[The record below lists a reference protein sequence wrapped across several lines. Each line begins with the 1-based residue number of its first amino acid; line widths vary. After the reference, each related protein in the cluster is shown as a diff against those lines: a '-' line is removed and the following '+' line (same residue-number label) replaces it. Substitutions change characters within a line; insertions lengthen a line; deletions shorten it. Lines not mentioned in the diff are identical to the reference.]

1 MKFIPNTLLAR
12 FLILIAT
19 VLIIAQVVSIR
30 IFDYFERGPRAE
42 AIAQEIETIVN
53 FTRVSLISSRE
64 DKRLELLSELSTKG
78 DIRIYPAYYFE
89 DIEPLAPDPFLQVVV
104 RKLKERLGE
113 NTIVIT
119 DHYGIPGLWVSFS
132 IDQDE
137 FWVVIPTPGDRPFPW
152 HWIGWGIIVAGLSII
167 GAYATATRINRPL
180 NLLIQ
185 ATKQLKKGEF
195 PKKLPL
201 DSVTEFRTMSQTF
214 NEMSESLSK
223 VDQERKV
230 LLAGVSHDIRTPLT
244 RLRIAIE
251 MLPKKI
257 ASKLKKSMEEDIVE
271 IDNILNQFIDYV
283 RGFNQEATVTTNLN
297 EFFIHLK
304 NQHQILNR
312 NIVFVSNLKIPIF
325 YDIKPISFRR
335 LFDNLINNAFSYSTG
350 EVIITIRK
358 HKENISISV
367 LDDGPG
373 IPPDHIQRL
382 LKPFERFDVISINKK
397 QTADNREG
405 CGLGLAIVD
414 KITEAHNGKLEIS
427 NRTKK
432 GLEVKIILP
441 LISES

>member
-1 MKFIPNTLLAR
+1 LKFIPNTLLAR

-19 VLIIAQVVSIR
+19 VLIIAQIVSIR
-30 IFDYFERGPRAE
+30 IFDYFERDPRAE
-42 AIAQEIETIVN
+42 AVAQEIQTVVN
-53 FTRVSLISSRE
+53 FTRASLISSRE

-89 DIEPLAPDPFLQVVV
+89 DIEPLAPDPFLKVVV

-214 NEMSESLSK
+214 NEMSQSLSK

-257 ASKLKKSMEEDIVE
+257 ASKLKKSMEEDIFE

-297 EFFIHLK
+297 EFFSHMK
-304 NQHQILNR
+304 KQHQILNR

-350 EVIITIRK
+350 EVLITIRK

-397 QTADNREG
+397 QMADNRES

-427 NRTKK
+427 NRAKK

-441 LISES
+441 LINES

>member
-42 AIAQEIETIVN
+42 AVAQEIETIVN

-89 DIEPLAPDPFLQVVV
+89 DIEPLAPDPFLQVIVS
-104 RKLKERLGE
+104 KLKARLGE
-113 NTIVIT
+113 NTIVVT
-119 DHYGIPGLWVSFS
+119 NHYGIPGLWVSFA

-167 GAYATATRINRPL
+167 GAYATATRINKPL
-180 NLLIQ
+180 NLLIN
-185 ATKQLKKGEF
+185 ATEQLKKGTF
-195 PKKLPL
+195 PEKLPL

-214 NEMSESLSK
+214 NEMAESLGK

-251 MLPKKI
+251 MLPEKI
-257 ASKLKKSMEEDIVE
+257 ASKLKKSMEEDIFE

-297 EFFIHLK
+297 EFFSQMK

-312 NIVFVSNLKIPIF
+312 NIVLVSNLKIPIF

-350 EVIITIRK
+350 EVVITIRK

-397 QTADNREG
+397 QIANNREG

-414 KITEAHNGKLEIS
+414 KITEAHNGKLVIS
-427 NRTKK
+427 NRAKK

>member
-1 MKFIPNTLLAR
+1 
-12 FLILIAT
+12 
-19 VLIIAQVVSIR
+19 VSIR

-42 AIAQEIETIVN
+42 AVAQEIETIVN

-89 DIEPLAPDPFLQVVV
+89 DIEPLAPDPFLQVIVS
-104 RKLKERLGE
+104 KLKARLGE
-113 NTIVIT
+113 NTIVVT
-119 DHYGIPGLWVSFS
+119 NHYGIPGLWVSFA

-167 GAYATATRINRPL
+167 GAYATATRINKPL
-180 NLLIQ
+180 NLLIN
-185 ATKQLKKGEF
+185 ATEQLKKGTF
-195 PKKLPL
+195 PEKLPL

-214 NEMSESLSK
+214 NEMAESLGK

-251 MLPKKI
+251 MLPEKI
-257 ASKLKKSMEEDIVE
+257 ASKLKKSMEEDIFE

-297 EFFIHLK
+297 EFFSHMK

-312 NIVFVSNLKIPIF
+312 NIVLVSNLKIPIF

-350 EVIITIRK
+350 EVVITIRK

-397 QTADNREG
+397 QIANNREG

-414 KITEAHNGKLEIS
+414 KITEAHNGKLVIS
-427 NRTKK
+427 NRAKK

>member
-19 VLIIAQVVSIR
+19 VLIIAQIVSIR

-42 AIAQEIETIVN
+42 AVAQEIETVVN
-53 FTRVSLISSRE
+53 FTRASLISSRE

-78 DIRIYPAYYFE
+78 DVRIYPAYYFE

-104 RKLKERLGE
+104 GKLKERLGE

-119 DHYGIPGLWVSFS
+119 NHYGIPGLWVSFS

-185 ATKQLKKGEF
+185 ATEQLKKGEF

-201 DSVTEFRTMSQTF
+201 DSVTEFQAMSQTF
-214 NEMSESLSK
+214 NEMAEGLNK
-223 VDQERKV
+223 VEQERKL
-230 LLAGVSHDIRTPLT
+230 LLAGISHDVRTPLT

-251 MLPKKI
+251 MLPEKI
-257 ASKLKKSMEEDIVE
+257 ALKLKKSMEEDITE
-271 IDNILNQFIDYV
+271 IDSILNQFMDYV
-283 RGFNQEATVTTNLN
+283 RGFDQESKILTNLN
-297 EFFIHLK
+297 DFFSHIK
-304 NQHQILNR
+304 EQHKILNH
-312 NIVFVSNLKIPIF
+312 NIVLVSNLKIPIF
-325 YDIKPISFRR
+325 YDIRPVSFRR
-335 LFDNLINNAFSYSTG
+335 LFDNLINNAFSYSKG
-350 EVIITIRK
+350 EVLITLKKNKDSITI
-358 HKENISISV
+358 SI

-373 IPPDHIQRL
+373 IPPEEIKRL
-382 LKPFERFDVISINKK
+382 LKPFERMDEARGNS
-397 QTADNREG
+397 EG
-405 CGLGLAIVD
+405 CGLGLAIAER
-414 KITEAHNGKLEIS
+414 ITQSHDGKLTIS
-427 NRTKK
+427 NRPKK
-432 GLEVKIILP
+432 GLEVKITLP
-441 LISES
+441 LVSES

>member
-42 AIAQEIETIVN
+42 AVAQEIETIVN

-89 DIEPLAPDPFLQVVV
+89 DIEPLAPDPFLQVIVS
-104 RKLKERLGE
+104 KLKARLGE
-113 NTIVIT
+113 DTIVVT
-119 DHYGIPGLWVSFS
+119 NHYGIPGLWVSFA

-167 GAYATATRINRPL
+167 GAYATATRINKPL
-180 NLLIQ
+180 NLLIN
-185 ATKQLKKGEF
+185 ATEQLKKGTF
-195 PKKLPL
+195 PEKLPL

-214 NEMSESLSK
+214 NEMAESLGK

-251 MLPKKI
+251 MLPEKI
-257 ASKLKKSMEEDIVE
+257 ASKLKKSMEEDIFE

-297 EFFIHLK
+297 EFFSHMK

-312 NIVFVSNLKIPIF
+312 NIVLVSNLKIPIF

-350 EVIITIRK
+350 EVVITIRK

-397 QTADNREG
+397 QIANNREG

-414 KITEAHNGKLEIS
+414 KITEAHNGKLVIS
-427 NRTKK
+427 NRAKK

>member
-19 VLIIAQVVSIR
+19 VLIIAQIVSIR
-30 IFDYFERGPRAE
+30 IFDYFERDPRAE
-42 AIAQEIETIVN
+42 AVAQEIQTVVN
-53 FTRVSLISSRE
+53 FTRASLISSRE

-89 DIEPLAPDPFLQVVV
+89 DIEPLAPDPFLKVVV

-214 NEMSESLSK
+214 NEMSQSLSK

-257 ASKLKKSMEEDIVE
+257 ASKLKKSMEEDIFE

-297 EFFIHLK
+297 EFFSHMK
-304 NQHQILNR
+304 KQHQILNR

-350 EVIITIRK
+350 EVLITIRK

-397 QTADNREG
+397 QMADNRES

-427 NRTKK
+427 NRAKK

-441 LISES
+441 LINES

>member
-1 MKFIPNTLLAR
+1 LKFIPNTLLAR

-42 AIAQEIETIVN
+42 AVAQEIETIVN

-89 DIEPLAPDPFLQVVV
+89 DIEPLAPDPFLQVIVS
-104 RKLKERLGE
+104 KLKARLGE
-113 NTIVIT
+113 NTIVVT
-119 DHYGIPGLWVSFS
+119 NHYGIPGLWVSFA

-167 GAYATATRINRPL
+167 GAYATATRINKPL
-180 NLLIQ
+180 NLLIN
-185 ATKQLKKGEF
+185 ATEQLKKGTF
-195 PKKLPL
+195 PEKLPL

-214 NEMSESLSK
+214 NEMAESLSK

-251 MLPKKI
+251 MLPEKI
-257 ASKLKKSMEEDIVE
+257 ASKLKKSMEEDIFE

-297 EFFIHLK
+297 EFFSHMK

-312 NIVFVSNLKIPIF
+312 NIVLVSNLKIPIF

-350 EVIITIRK
+350 EVVITIRK

-397 QTADNREG
+397 QIANNREG

-414 KITEAHNGKLEIS
+414 KITEAHNGKLVIS
-427 NRTKK
+427 NRAKK

>member
-42 AIAQEIETIVN
+42 AVAQEIETIVN

-89 DIEPLAPDPFLQVVV
+89 DIEPLAPDPFLQVIVS
-104 RKLKERLGE
+104 KLKARLGE
-113 NTIVIT
+113 NTIVVT
-119 DHYGIPGLWVSFS
+119 NHYGIPGLWVSFA

-167 GAYATATRINRPL
+167 GAYATATRINKPL
-180 NLLIQ
+180 NLLIN
-185 ATKQLKKGEF
+185 ATEQLKKGTF
-195 PKKLPL
+195 PEKLPL

-214 NEMSESLSK
+214 NEMAESLGK

-251 MLPKKI
+251 MLPEKI
-257 ASKLKKSMEEDIVE
+257 ASKLKKSMEEDIFE

-297 EFFIHLK
+297 EFFSHMK

-312 NIVFVSNLKIPIF
+312 NIVLVSNLKIPIF

-350 EVIITIRK
+350 EVVITIRK

-397 QTADNREG
+397 QIANNREG

-414 KITEAHNGKLEIS
+414 KITEAHNGKLVIS
-427 NRTKK
+427 NRAKK

>member
-42 AIAQEIETIVN
+42 AVAQEIETIVN

-89 DIEPLAPDPFLQVVV
+89 DIEPLAPDPFLQVIVS
-104 RKLKERLGE
+104 KLKARLGE
-113 NTIVIT
+113 NTIVVT
-119 DHYGIPGLWVSFS
+119 NHYGIPGLWVSFA

-167 GAYATATRINRPL
+167 GAYATATRINKPL
-180 NLLIQ
+180 NLLIN
-185 ATKQLKKGEF
+185 ATEQLKKGTF
-195 PKKLPL
+195 PEKLPL

-214 NEMSESLSK
+214 NEMAESLGK

-251 MLPKKI
+251 MLPEKI
-257 ASKLKKSMEEDIVE
+257 ASKLKKSMEEDIFE

-297 EFFIHLK
+297 EFFSHMK

-312 NIVFVSNLKIPIF
+312 NIVLVSNLKIPIF

-335 LFDNLINNAFSYSTG
+335 LFDNLINNAFSYSSG
-350 EVIITIRK
+350 EVVITIRK
-358 HKENISISV
+358 HKESISISV

-397 QTADNREG
+397 QVANNREG

-414 KITEAHNGKLEIS
+414 KITEAHNGKLVIS
-427 NRTKK
+427 NRAKK

>member
-42 AIAQEIETIVN
+42 AVAQEIETIVN

-89 DIEPLAPDPFLQVVV
+89 DIEPLAPDPFLQVIVS
-104 RKLKERLGE
+104 KLKERLGE
-113 NTIVIT
+113 NTIVVT
-119 DHYGIPGLWVSFS
+119 NHYGIPGLWVSFA

-167 GAYATATRINRPL
+167 GAYATATRINKPL
-180 NLLIQ
+180 NLLIN
-185 ATKQLKKGEF
+185 ATEQLKKGTF
-195 PKKLPL
+195 PEKLPL

-214 NEMSESLSK
+214 NEMAESLGK

-251 MLPKKI
+251 MLPEKI
-257 ASKLKKSMEEDIVE
+257 ASKLKKSMEEDIFE

-297 EFFIHLK
+297 EFFSHMK

-312 NIVFVSNLKIPIF
+312 NIVLVSNLKIPIF

-350 EVIITIRK
+350 EVVITIRK

-397 QTADNREG
+397 QIANNREG

-414 KITEAHNGKLEIS
+414 KITEAHNGKLVIS
-427 NRTKK
+427 NRAKK
-432 GLEVKIILP
+432 GLVVKIILP

>member
-1 MKFIPNTLLAR
+1 LKFIPNTLLAR

-19 VLIIAQVVSIR
+19 VLIIAQIVSIR
-30 IFDYFERGPRAE
+30 IFDYFERDPRAE
-42 AIAQEIETIVN
+42 AVAQEIQTVVN
-53 FTRVSLISSRE
+53 FTRASLISSRE

-201 DSVTEFRTMSQTF
+201 DNVTEFRTMSQTF

>member
-1 MKFIPNTLLAR
+1 LKFIPNTLLAR

-42 AIAQEIETIVN
+42 AVAQEIETIVN

-89 DIEPLAPDPFLQVVV
+89 DIEPLAPDPFLQVIVS
-104 RKLKERLGE
+104 KLKARLGE
-113 NTIVIT
+113 DTIVVT
-119 DHYGIPGLWVSFS
+119 NHYGIPGLWVSFA

-167 GAYATATRINRPL
+167 GAYATATRINKPL
-180 NLLIQ
+180 NLLIN
-185 ATKQLKKGEF
+185 ATEQLKKGTF
-195 PKKLPL
+195 PEKLPL

-214 NEMSESLSK
+214 NEMAESLGK

-251 MLPKKI
+251 MLPEKI
-257 ASKLKKSMEEDIVE
+257 ASKLKKSMEEDIFE

-297 EFFIHLK
+297 EFFSHMK

-312 NIVFVSNLKIPIF
+312 NIVLVSNLKIPIF

-350 EVIITIRK
+350 EVVITIRK

-397 QTADNREG
+397 QIANNREG

-414 KITEAHNGKLEIS
+414 KITEAHNGKLVIS
-427 NRTKK
+427 NRAKK

>member
-89 DIEPLAPDPFLQVVV
+89 DIEPLAPDPFLKVVV

-257 ASKLKKSMEEDIVE
+257 ASKLKKSMEEDIFE

-283 RGFNQEATVTTNLN
+283 RGFNQVATVTTNLN
-297 EFFIHLK
+297 EFFSHMK
-304 NQHQILNR
+304 KQHQILNR

-350 EVIITIRK
+350 EVVITIRK

-373 IPPDHIQRL
+373 IPPDQIQRL
-382 LKPFERFDVISINKK
+382 LKPFERFDVISMNKK
-397 QTADNREG
+397 QIADNRES

-414 KITEAHNGKLEIS
+414 KITEAHNGKLVIS
-427 NRTKK
+427 NRAKT

>member
-19 VLIIAQVVSIR
+19 VLIIAQIVSIR
-30 IFDYFERGPRAE
+30 IFDYFERDPRAE
-42 AIAQEIETIVN
+42 AVAQEIQTVVN
-53 FTRVSLISSRE
+53 FTRASLISSRE

-397 QTADNREG
+397 QISDNREG

>member
-42 AIAQEIETIVN
+42 AVAQEIETIVN

-89 DIEPLAPDPFLQVVV
+89 DIEPLAPDPFLQVIVS
-104 RKLKERLGE
+104 KLKARLGE
-113 NTIVIT
+113 NTIVVT
-119 DHYGIPGLWVSFS
+119 NHYGIPGLWVSFA

-167 GAYATATRINRPL
+167 GAYATATRINKPL
-180 NLLIQ
+180 NLLIN
-185 ATKQLKKGEF
+185 ATEQLKKGTF
-195 PKKLPL
+195 PEKLPL

-214 NEMSESLSK
+214 NEMAESLGK

-251 MLPKKI
+251 MLPEKI
-257 ASKLKKSMEEDIVE
+257 ASKLKKSMEEDIFE

-297 EFFIHLK
+297 EFFSHMK

-312 NIVFVSNLKIPIF
+312 NIVLVSNLKIPIF

-350 EVIITIRK
+350 EVVITIRK
-358 HKENISISV
+358 HKENISISI

-397 QTADNREG
+397 QIANNREG

-414 KITEAHNGKLEIS
+414 KITEAHNGKLVIS
-427 NRTKK
+427 NRAKK

>member
-42 AIAQEIETIVN
+42 AVAQEIETIVN

-89 DIEPLAPDPFLQVVV
+89 DIEPLAPDPFLQVIVS
-104 RKLKERLGE
+104 KLKARLGE
-113 NTIVIT
+113 NNIVVT
-119 DHYGIPGLWVSFS
+119 NHYGIPGLWVSFA

-167 GAYATATRINRPL
+167 GAYATATRINKPL
-180 NLLIQ
+180 NLLIN
-185 ATKQLKKGEF
+185 ATEQLKKGTF
-195 PKKLPL
+195 PEKLPL

-214 NEMSESLSK
+214 NEMAESLGK

-251 MLPKKI
+251 MLPEKI
-257 ASKLKKSMEEDIVE
+257 ASKLKKSMEEDIFE

-297 EFFIHLK
+297 EFFSHMK
-304 NQHQILNR
+304 KQHQILNR

-397 QTADNREG
+397 QISDNREG

>member
-42 AIAQEIETIVN
+42 AIAQEIETVIN
-53 FTRVSLISSRE
+53 FTRASLISSRE
-64 DKRLELLSELSTKG
+64 DKRLALISELSSKG
-78 DIRIYPAYYFE
+78 EIRIYPAYYFE
-89 DIEPLAPDPFLQVVV
+89 DIEPLPPDPFLKVVAG
-104 RKLKERLGE
+104 KIKERLGE

-119 DHYGIPGLWVSFS
+119 NHYGVPGLWVSFS

-137 FWVVIPTPGDRPFPW
+137 FWAVIPTPGDRAFPW

-185 ATKQLKKGEF
+185 ATEKLKKGEI
-195 PKKLPL
+195 PEKLPL

-214 NEMSESLSK
+214 NEMAESLGK

-251 MLPKKI
+251 MLPEKI
-257 ASKLKKSMEEDIVE
+257 ASKLKKSMEEDIFE

-297 EFFIHLK
+297 EFFSHMK

-312 NIVFVSNLKIPIF
+312 NIVLVSNLKIPIF

-350 EVIITIRK
+350 EVVITIRK

-397 QTADNREG
+397 QIANNREG

-414 KITEAHNGKLEIS
+414 KITEAHNGKLVIS
-427 NRTKK
+427 NRAKK

>member
-42 AIAQEIETIVN
+42 AVAQEIETIVN

-89 DIEPLAPDPFLQVVV
+89 DIEPLAPDPFLQVIVS
-104 RKLKERLGE
+104 KLKARLGE
-113 NTIVIT
+113 NTIVVT
-119 DHYGIPGLWVSFS
+119 NHYGIPGLWVSFA

-167 GAYATATRINRPL
+167 GAYATATRINKPL
-180 NLLIQ
+180 NLLIN
-185 ATKQLKKGEF
+185 ATEQLKKGTF
-195 PKKLPL
+195 PEKLPL

-214 NEMSESLSK
+214 NEMAESLGK

-251 MLPKKI
+251 MLPEKI
-257 ASKLKKSMEEDIVE
+257 ASKLKKSMEEDIFE

-297 EFFIHLK
+297 EFFSHMK
-304 NQHQILNR
+304 NQHQILNH
-312 NIVFVSNLKIPIF
+312 NIVLVSNLKIPIF

-350 EVIITIRK
+350 EVVITIRK

-397 QTADNREG
+397 QIANNREG

-414 KITEAHNGKLEIS
+414 KITEAHNGKLVIS
-427 NRTKK
+427 NRAKK

>member
-42 AIAQEIETIVN
+42 AIAQEIETVIN
-53 FTRVSLISSRE
+53 FTRASLISSRE
-64 DKRLELLSELSTKG
+64 DKRLALISELSSKG
-78 DIRIYPAYYFE
+78 EIRIYPAYYFE
-89 DIEPLAPDPFLQVVV
+89 DIEPLPPDPFLKVVAG
-104 RKLKERLGE
+104 KIKERLGE

-119 DHYGIPGLWVSFS
+119 NHYGVPGLWVSFS

-137 FWVVIPTPGDRPFPW
+137 FWAVIPTPGDRAFPW

-185 ATKQLKKGEF
+185 ATEKLKRGEI
-195 PKKLPL
+195 PEKLPL

-214 NEMSESLSK
+214 NEMATSLGK

-257 ASKLKKSMEEDIVE
+257 EGGLKKSMEEDILE

-297 EFFIHLK
+297 DFFSHMK
-304 NQHQILNR
+304 NQHQ
-312 NIVFVSNLKIPIF
+312 
-325 YDIKPISFRR
+325 
-335 LFDNLINNAFSYSTG
+335 
-350 EVIITIRK
+350 
-358 HKENISISV
+358 
-367 LDDGPG
+367 
-373 IPPDHIQRL
+373 
-382 LKPFERFDVISINKK
+382 
-397 QTADNREG
+397 
-405 CGLGLAIVD
+405 
-414 KITEAHNGKLEIS
+414 
-427 NRTKK
+427 
-432 GLEVKIILP
+432 
-441 LISES
+441 

>member
-89 DIEPLAPDPFLQVVV
+89 DIEPLAPDPFLKVVV

-257 ASKLKKSMEEDIVE
+257 ASKLKKSMEEDIFE

-297 EFFIHLK
+297 EFFSHMK
-304 NQHQILNR
+304 KQHQILNR

-350 EVIITIRK
+350 EVVITIRK

-373 IPPDHIQRL
+373 IPPDQIQRL
-382 LKPFERFDVISINKK
+382 LKPFERFDVISMNKK
-397 QTADNREG
+397 QIADNRES

-414 KITEAHNGKLEIS
+414 KITEAHNGKLVIS
-427 NRTKK
+427 NRAKN

>member
-19 VLIIAQVVSIR
+19 ALIIAQVVSIR
-30 IFDYFERGPRAE
+30 IFDYFERDPRAE
-42 AIAQEIETIVN
+42 AIAQEIETVIN
-53 FTRVSLISSRE
+53 FTRASLISSRE
-64 DKRLELLSELSTKG
+64 DKRLALISELSSKG
-78 DIRIYPAYYFE
+78 EIRIYPAYYFE
-89 DIEPLAPDPFLQVVV
+89 DIEPLPPDPFLKVVAG
-104 RKLKERLGE
+104 KIKERLGE
-113 NTIVIT
+113 NTIVT
-119 DHYGIPGLWVSFS
+119 TNHYGVPGLWVSFS

-137 FWVVIPTPGDRPFPW
+137 FWAVIPTPGDRAFPW

-185 ATKQLKKGEF
+185 ATEKLKKGEI
-195 PKKLPL
+195 PEKLPL
-201 DSVTEFRTMSQTF
+201 DSVTEFRTMSQAF
-214 NEMSESLSK
+214 NEMATSLGK

-257 ASKLKKSMEEDIVE
+257 ASELKKSMEEDILE

-297 EFFIHLK
+297 DFFSHMK

-312 NIVFVSNLKIPIF
+312 NIVLVSNLKIPIF

-350 EVIITIRK
+350 EVVITIRK

-397 QTADNREG
+397 QIANNREG

-414 KITEAHNGKLEIS
+414 KITEAHNGKLVIS
-427 NRTKK
+427 NRAKK

>member
-19 VLIIAQVVSIR
+19 VLIIAQIVSIR
-30 IFDYFERGPRAE
+30 IFDYFERDPRAE
-42 AIAQEIETIVN
+42 AVAQEIQTVVN
-53 FTRVSLISSRE
+53 FTRASLISSRE

-89 DIEPLAPDPFLQVVV
+89 DIEPLTPDPFLQVVV

>member
-42 AIAQEIETIVN
+42 AVAQEIETIVN

-89 DIEPLAPDPFLQVVV
+89 DIEPLAPDPFLQVIVS
-104 RKLKERLGE
+104 KLKERLGE
-113 NTIVIT
+113 NTIVVT
-119 DHYGIPGLWVSFS
+119 NHYGIPGLWVSFA

-167 GAYATATRINRPL
+167 GAYATATRINKPL
-180 NLLIQ
+180 NLLIN
-185 ATKQLKKGEF
+185 ATEQLKKGTF
-195 PKKLPL
+195 PEKLPL

-214 NEMSESLSK
+214 NEMAESLGK

-251 MLPKKI
+251 MLPEKI
-257 ASKLKKSMEEDIVE
+257 ASKLKKSMEEDIFE

-297 EFFIHLK
+297 EFFSHMK

-312 NIVFVSNLKIPIF
+312 NIVLVSNLKIPIF

-335 LFDNLINNAFSYSTG
+335 LFDNLINNAFSYSKG
-350 EVIITIRK
+350 EVVITIK
-358 HKENISISV
+358 KNKDNISISV

-382 LKPFERFDVISINKK
+382 LKPFERFDVITTNKK
-397 QTADNREG
+397 QAEGNREG

-414 KITEAHNGKLEIS
+414 KITEAHSGKLAIS
-427 NRTKK
+427 NRAKK
-432 GLEVKIILP
+432 GLEVKITLP

>member
-1 MKFIPNTLLAR
+1 LKFIPNTLLAR

-42 AIAQEIETIVN
+42 AVAQEIETIVN

-89 DIEPLAPDPFLQVVV
+89 DIEPLAPDPFLQVIVS
-104 RKLKERLGE
+104 KLKERLGE
-113 NTIVIT
+113 NTIVVT
-119 DHYGIPGLWVSFS
+119 NHYGIPGLWVSFA

-167 GAYATATRINRPL
+167 GAYATATRINKPL
-180 NLLIQ
+180 NLLIN
-185 ATKQLKKGEF
+185 ATEQLKKGTF
-195 PKKLPL
+195 PEKLPL

-214 NEMSESLSK
+214 NEMAESLGK

-251 MLPKKI
+251 MLPEKI
-257 ASKLKKSMEEDIVE
+257 ASKLKKSMEEDIFE

-297 EFFIHLK
+297 EFFSHMK

-312 NIVFVSNLKIPIF
+312 NIVLVSNLKIPIF

-350 EVIITIRK
+350 EVVITIRK

-397 QTADNREG
+397 QIANNREG

-414 KITEAHNGKLEIS
+414 KITEAHNGKLVIS
-427 NRTKK
+427 NRAKK

>member
-1 MKFIPNTLLAR
+1 LKFIPNTLLAR

-89 DIEPLAPDPFLQVVV
+89 DIEPLAPDPFLKVVV

-257 ASKLKKSMEEDIVE
+257 ASKLKKSMEEDIFE

-297 EFFIHLK
+297 EFFSHMK
-304 NQHQILNR
+304 KQHQILNR

-350 EVIITIRK
+350 EVVITIRK

-373 IPPDHIQRL
+373 IPPDQIQRL
-382 LKPFERFDVISINKK
+382 LKPFERFDVISMNKK
-397 QTADNREG
+397 QIADNRES

-414 KITEAHNGKLEIS
+414 KITEAHNGKLVIS
-427 NRTKK
+427 NRAKN

>member
-42 AIAQEIETIVN
+42 AVAQEIETIVN

-89 DIEPLAPDPFLQVVV
+89 DIEPLAPDPFLQVIVS
-104 RKLKERLGE
+104 KLKERLGE
-113 NTIVIT
+113 NTIVVT
-119 DHYGIPGLWVSFS
+119 NHYGIPGLWVSFA

-167 GAYATATRINRPL
+167 GAYATATRINKPL
-180 NLLIQ
+180 NLLIN
-185 ATKQLKKGEF
+185 ATEQLKKGTF
-195 PKKLPL
+195 PEKLPL

-214 NEMSESLSK
+214 NEMAESLGK

-251 MLPKKI
+251 MLPEKI
-257 ASKLKKSMEEDIVE
+257 ASKLKKSMEEDIFE

-297 EFFIHLK
+297 EFFSHMQ

-312 NIVFVSNLKIPIF
+312 NIVLVSNLKIPIF

-350 EVIITIRK
+350 EVVITIRK

-397 QTADNREG
+397 QIANNREG

-414 KITEAHNGKLEIS
+414 KITEAHNGKLVIS
-427 NRTKK
+427 NRAKK

>member
-42 AIAQEIETIVN
+42 AVAQEIETIVN

-89 DIEPLAPDPFLQVVV
+89 DIEPLDPDPFLQVIVS
-104 RKLKERLGE
+104 KLKARLGE
-113 NTIVIT
+113 NTIVVT
-119 DHYGIPGLWVSFS
+119 NHYGIPGLWVSFA

-167 GAYATATRINRPL
+167 GAYATATRINKPL
-180 NLLIQ
+180 NLLIN
-185 ATKQLKKGEF
+185 ATEQLKKGTF
-195 PKKLPL
+195 PEKLPL

-214 NEMSESLSK
+214 NEMATSLGK

-251 MLPKKI
+251 MLPEKI
-257 ASKLKKSMEEDIVE
+257 ASKLKKSMEEDIFE

-297 EFFIHLK
+297 EFFSHMK

-312 NIVFVSNLKIPIF
+312 NIVLVSNLKIPIF

-350 EVIITIRK
+350 EVVITIRK

-397 QTADNREG
+397 QIANNREG

-414 KITEAHNGKLEIS
+414 KITEAHNGKLVIS
-427 NRTKK
+427 NRAKK

>member
-42 AIAQEIETIVN
+42 AVAQEIETIVN

-89 DIEPLAPDPFLQVVV
+89 DIEPLAPDPFLQVIVS
-104 RKLKERLGE
+104 KLKARLGE
-113 NTIVIT
+113 NTIVVT
-119 DHYGIPGLWVSFS
+119 NHYGIPGLWVSFA

-167 GAYATATRINRPL
+167 GAYATATRINKPL
-180 NLLIQ
+180 NLLIN
-185 ATKQLKKGEF
+185 ATEQLKKGTF
-195 PKKLPL
+195 PEKLPL

-214 NEMSESLSK
+214 NEMAESLGK

-251 MLPKKI
+251 MLPEKI
-257 ASKLKKSMEEDIVE
+257 ASKLKKSMEEDIFE

-297 EFFIHLK
+297 DFFSHMK

-312 NIVFVSNLKIPIF
+312 NIVLVSNLKIPIF

-350 EVIITIRK
+350 EVVITIRK

-397 QTADNREG
+397 QVANNREG

-414 KITEAHNGKLEIS
+414 KITEAHNGKLVIS
-427 NRTKK
+427 NRAKK

>member
-1 MKFIPNTLLAR
+1 
-12 FLILIAT
+12 

-42 AIAQEIETIVN
+42 AVAQEIETIVN

-89 DIEPLAPDPFLQVVV
+89 DIEPLAPDPFLQVIVS
-104 RKLKERLGE
+104 KLKARLGE
-113 NTIVIT
+113 NTIVVT
-119 DHYGIPGLWVSFS
+119 NHYGIPGLWVSFA

-167 GAYATATRINRPL
+167 GAYATATRINKPL
-180 NLLIQ
+180 NLLIN
-185 ATKQLKKGEF
+185 ATEQLKKGTF
-195 PKKLPL
+195 PEKLPL

-214 NEMSESLSK
+214 NEMAESLSK

-251 MLPKKI
+251 MLPEKI
-257 ASKLKKSMEEDIVE
+257 ASKLKKSMEEDIFE

-297 EFFIHLK
+297 EFFSHMK

-312 NIVFVSNLKIPIF
+312 NIVLVSNLKIPIF

-350 EVIITIRK
+350 EVVITIRK

-397 QTADNREG
+397 QIANNREG

-414 KITEAHNGKLEIS
+414 KITEAHNGKLVIS
-427 NRTKK
+427 NRAKK

>member
-42 AIAQEIETIVN
+42 AVAQEIETIVN

-89 DIEPLAPDPFLQVVV
+89 DIEPLAPDPFLQVIVS
-104 RKLKERLGE
+104 KLKARLGE
-113 NTIVIT
+113 NTIVVT
-119 DHYGIPGLWVSFS
+119 NHYGIPGLWVSFA

-167 GAYATATRINRPL
+167 GAYATATRINKPL
-180 NLLIQ
+180 NLLIN
-185 ATKQLKKGEF
+185 ATEQLKKGTF
-195 PKKLPL
+195 PEKLPL

-214 NEMSESLSK
+214 NEMAESLGK

-251 MLPKKI
+251 MLPEKI
-257 ASKLKKSMEEDIVE
+257 ASKLKKSMEEDIFE

-283 RGFNQEATVTTNLN
+283 RGFNQEVTVTTNLN
-297 EFFIHLK
+297 EFFSHMK

-312 NIVFVSNLKIPIF
+312 NIVLVSNLKIPIF

-350 EVIITIRK
+350 EVVITIRK

-397 QTADNREG
+397 QIANNREG

-414 KITEAHNGKLEIS
+414 KITEAHNGKLVIS
-427 NRTKK
+427 NRAKK

>member
-1 MKFIPNTLLAR
+1 
-12 FLILIAT
+12 
-19 VLIIAQVVSIR
+19 AQIVSIR
-30 IFDYFERGPRAE
+30 IFDYFERDPRAE
-42 AIAQEIETIVN
+42 AVAQEIQTVVN
-53 FTRVSLISSRE
+53 FTRASLISSRE

-397 QTADNREG
+397 QISDNREG

>member
-42 AIAQEIETIVN
+42 AVAQEIETIVN

-89 DIEPLAPDPFLQVVV
+89 DIEPLAPDPFLQVIVS
-104 RKLKERLGE
+104 KLKARLGE
-113 NTIVIT
+113 NTIVVT
-119 DHYGIPGLWVSFS
+119 NHYGIPGLWVSFA

-167 GAYATATRINRPL
+167 GAYATATRINKPL
-180 NLLIQ
+180 NLLIN
-185 ATKQLKKGEF
+185 ATEQLKKGTF
-195 PKKLPL
+195 PEKLPL

-214 NEMSESLSK
+214 NEMAESLGK

-251 MLPKKI
+251 MLPEKI
-257 ASKLKKSMEEDIVE
+257 ASKLKKSMEEDIFE

-297 EFFIHLK
+297 EFFSHMK

-312 NIVFVSNLKIPIF
+312 NIVLVSNLKIPIF

-335 LFDNLINNAFSYSTG
+335 LFDNLVNNAFSYSTG
-350 EVIITIRK
+350 EVVITIRK

-397 QTADNREG
+397 QIANNREG

-414 KITEAHNGKLEIS
+414 KITEAHNGKLVIS
-427 NRTKK
+427 NRAKK